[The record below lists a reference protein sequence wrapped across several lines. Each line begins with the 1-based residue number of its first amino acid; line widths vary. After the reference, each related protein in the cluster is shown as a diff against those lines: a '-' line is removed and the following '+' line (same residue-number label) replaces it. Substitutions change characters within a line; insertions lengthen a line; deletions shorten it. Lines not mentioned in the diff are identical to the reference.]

1 MATVRPNYVGQNW
14 TITPAAPGPNEPTP
28 RSFSEQKWV
37 WVLTGVAVVDIPANN
52 PHDWRRG
59 GVRVNPGAWSDAA
72 FAMINRYGVTRP
84 RDTAVLISLDQ
95 WAPFVAVS
103 SFLDPNEPPVVAG
116 FGQRTSG
123 AGVAVDLWRPVPFG
137 DAWDVNN
144 VPIPNVFRG
153 FDVDLA
159 VYGQAILHRISY
171 NIRLLG
177 KIVFGNRSAD
187 PPEPT
192 I

>member
-1 MATVRPNYVGQNW
+1 MARASMVGQNW
-14 TITPAAPGPNEPTP
+14 TITPAAPGPNEPAP
-28 RSFSEQKWV
+28 RNFFEQKWV
-37 WVLTGVAVVDIPANN
+37 LVVTGVGIVDIQGNN

-59 GVRVNPGAWSDAA
+59 GVRIPAPGAVSDAM
-72 FAMINRYGVTRP
+72 FAMINRYGVTQP
-84 RDTAVLISLDQ
+84 TSGDFAPLFSLDQ

-103 SFLDPNEPPVVAG
+103 SFLDRNGFATPP
-116 FGQRTSG
+116 SG
-123 AGVAVDLWRPVPFG
+123 AGVAVDSWRPVHFG

-153 FDVDLA
+153 IDVDIA
-159 VYGQAILHRISY
+159 VFGQAVLHRISW
-171 NIRLLG
+171 NISLLG
-177 KIVFGNRSAD
+177 KIVFGNRSPD